1 MSILPVPIVAAVI
14 GEGGSGGALALGVAD
29 RIMMQENSIYSVIA
43 PEGAAAILY
52 HDAQRARDLADALKL
67 TAADCTLLGVVDT
80 LVPEPE
86 GGAHLD
92 PDYAALLLRNFVVDA
107 LIEMRRTSSKRL
119 VDQRY
124 RKFRR
129 MGRQPEASRRAT
141 FSRDMD
147 ELQKRFGSAL
157 GQVLDLLPIRDGS
170 SRESADRADDDEAE
184 MQEATTTES
193 SQ

>member
-1 MSILPVPIVAAVI
+1 
-14 GEGGSGGALALGVAD
+14 
-29 RIMMQENSIYSVIA
+29 
-43 PEGAAAILY
+43 
-52 HDAQRARDLADALKL
+52 
-67 TAADCTLLGVVDT
+67 
-80 LVPEPE
+80 
-86 GGAHLD
+86 
-92 PDYAALLLRNFVVDA
+92 
-107 LIEMRRTSSKRL
+107 MRRTSSKRL

-124 RKFRR
+124 RKFRQ
-129 MGRQPEASRRAT
+129 MGRQPVASRRES

-184 MQEATTTES
+184 MQEPTTTES